1 MKVRM
6 VVHHAGTEYY
16 GNWDKV
22 AEAEDVSKL
31 ADSIQNAV
39 RNGDS
44 FQLALDDG
52 SYIVFGETVLKTCV
66 ILVETLNDA

>member
-6 VVHHAGTEYY
+6 VVRYVGTEYC
-16 GNWDKV
+16 GNWDEV
-22 AEAEDVSKL
+22 AEAEDVPKL
-31 ADSIQNAV
+31 ADSVQNAV

-52 SYIVFGETVLKTCV
+52 SYIVFGETALKTCV
-66 ILVETLNDA
+66 ILIETLKDA

>member
-6 VVHHAGTEYY
+6 VVHYAGTEYY
-16 GNWDKV
+16 GNWDEV

-52 SYIVFGETVLKTCV
+52 SYIVLGETALKTCV
-66 ILVETLNDA
+66 ILIETLKDI

>member
-6 VVHHAGTEYY
+6 VVHYAGAGYY
-16 GNWDKV
+16 GNWDEV

-31 ADSIQNAV
+31 ADSVQNAI

-52 SYIVFGETVLKTCV
+52 SYMVFGETVLKTCV
-66 ILVETLNDA
+66 ILIETLKDA

>member
-6 VVHHAGTEYY
+6 VVHYTGTEYY
-16 GNWDKV
+16 GDWDEV
-22 AEAEDVSKL
+22 EDVSKL

-44 FQLALDDG
+44 FQLALDEG
-52 SYIVFGETVLKTCV
+52 SYIVLGETALKACV
-66 ILVETLNDA
+66 ILLEKL